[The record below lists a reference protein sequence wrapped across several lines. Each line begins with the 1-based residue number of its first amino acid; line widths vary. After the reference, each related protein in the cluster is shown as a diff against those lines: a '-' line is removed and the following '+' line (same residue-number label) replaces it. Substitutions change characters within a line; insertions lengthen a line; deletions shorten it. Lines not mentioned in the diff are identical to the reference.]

1 MSDLSS
7 AILTTPDLVLL
18 SLLAERPMH
27 GYEANALLEF
37 RHVREWAAVSRP
49 QIYYSLEKLARMG
62 LIGAKEAEGGKPGP
76 DRRVYATTAEGRRA
90 LAKALEREE
99 WTGQLERPLFLT
111 WLALSWQCGPGV
123 FRAQLERRRQFVEQ
137 ALREKKE
144 TLEDVLAE
152 VGHSYH
158 EAVWMLKLAIVRLEA
173 ERAWLEEVSRELPLH
188 AAAKYPAGPER

>member
-7 AILTTPDLVLL
+7 AKLTTPDLVLL

-49 QIYYSLEKLARMG
+49 QVYYSLEKLSKME
-62 LIGAKEAEGGKPGP
+62 LIVAMEAEGGKPGP
-76 DRRVYATTAEGRRA
+76 DRRVFATTAEGRASLAEA
-90 LAKALEREE
+90 LGREE

-111 WLALSWQCGPGV
+111 WLALSWQCRPGV
-123 FRAQLERRRQFVEQ
+123 VGTQLERRRQFVEKT
-137 ALREKKE
+137 LREKNE
-144 TLEDVLAE
+144 TLADVLAE

-158 EAVWMLKLAIVRLEA
+158 EAVWMLKLLIAQLES
-173 ERAWLEEVSRELPLH
+173 ERKWLEEVALELPRR
-188 AAAKYPAGPER
+188 AAARNPAGPEP